1 MYALLES
8 GIFDLSIMISLEF
21 TVTIFQRLYWA
32 KWIKKKRKRWKN
44 NQASCYKVLTV
55 HHKIFYIHKYIAHSV
70 KGT

>member
-32 KWIKKKRKRWKN
+32 KWIKEKKKKMEE
-44 NQASCYKVLTV
+44 
-55 HHKIFYIHKYIAHSV
+55 
-70 KGT
+70 